1 MSLLEINNLHVR
13 FNAGHGHEVR
23 AVNGVSL
30 AVERGE
36 SVGLVGESGCGKSTL
51 GNAVLRLVSVQAGAI
66 RFEDKDVLTL
76 ARRDLFR
83 YRRRAQMIF
92 QDPYGSLNPRLSVG
106 AAIEECLAVH
116 RLGGR
121 AERKR
126 RVRDLLQTVGL
137 EPEYAGRYPHEF
149 SGGQR
154 QRVGIARALA
164 LNPVFV
170 VADEPVSALDVSVQ
184 AQILNLM
191 KDLQQARDLAYLF
204 IAHDLA
210 VVRYMCDRVLVMYFG
225 RIVEAAGVDALF
237 ACPSHPYTRALL
249 SAVPDVEKGL
259 RARAAGARQEIVKGE
274 VPTVTSSVTGCPFH
288 PRCPHAKPLCR
299 EQMPD
304 EREVG
309 PGHMSRCH
317 FAGKLQPRMGR
328 TGDGPSTWQPSAT
341 NR

>member
-13 FNAGHGHEVR
+13 FSAGHGHEVR

-51 GNAVLRLVSVQAGAI
+51 GNAILRLVRVQAGSI
-66 RFEDKDVLTL
+66 RFEDQDVLTL
-76 ARRDLFR
+76 ARRDLFH
-83 YRRRAQMIF
+83 YRRRLQMIF

-116 RLGGR
+116 RLGHR
-121 AERKR
+121 AERKQ

-137 EPEYAGRYPHEF
+137 DPDYAVRYPHEF

-184 AQILNLM
+184 VQILNLM
-191 KDLQQARDLAYLF
+191 KDLQQARGLAYLF
-204 IAHDLA
+204 VAHDLA
-210 VVRYMCDRVLVMYFG
+210 VVRYMCDRILVMYAG
-225 RIVEAAGVDALF
+225 AIVEAAGVDALF
-237 ACPSHPYTRALL
+237 ACPAHPYTQALL
-249 SAVPDVEKGL
+249 NAVPDVEKGL
-259 RARAAGARQEIVKGE
+259 RTRAAGTRREIVKGE
-274 VPTVTSSVTGCPFH
+274 VPTITSAVAGCPFH
-288 PRCPHAKPLCR
+288 PRCPYARDLCR
-299 EQMPD
+299 ARIPD

-309 PGHMSRCH
+309 LGHMSRCH
-317 FAGKLQPRMGR
+317 FAGKLSSP
-328 TGDGPSTWQPSAT
+328 
-341 NR
+341 

>member
-1 MSLLEINNLHVR
+1 MHVR
-13 FNAGHGHEVR
+13 FSAGHGQEVR

-36 SVGLVGESGCGKSTL
+36 SVGLVGESGCGKSTI
-51 GNAVLRLVSVQAGAI
+51 GNAILRLVKVQAGAI

-76 ARRDLFR
+76 ARRELFH

-116 RLGGR
+116 RRGNR

-126 RVRDLLQTVGL
+126 QVRDLLQTVGL
-137 EPEYAGRYPHEF
+137 DADYAGRYPHEF

-154 QRVGIARALA
+154 QRIGIARALV

-170 VADEPVSALDVSVQ
+170 IADEPVSALDVSVQ

-191 KDLQQARDLAYLF
+191 KELQQAQGLAYLF

-210 VVRYMCDRVLVMYFG
+210 VVRYMCDRVLVMYAG
-225 RIVEAAGVDALF
+225 RIIESAEVDELF
-237 ACPSHPYTRALL
+237 ARPAHPYTQALL

-259 RARAAGARQEIVKGE
+259 RARAAGTRREIVKGE
-274 VPTVTSSVTGCPFH
+274 VPTFTSAVAGCPFH
-288 PRCPHAKPLCR
+288 PRCPHAQELCR
-299 EQMPD
+299 AQLPD
-304 EREVG
+304 ERMVS

-317 FAGKLQPRMGR
+317 FAGKLPPG
-328 TGDGPSTWQPSAT
+328 
-341 NR
+341 

>member
-1 MSLLEINNLHVR
+1 MPLLEINNLHVR
-13 FNAGHGHEVR
+13 FKAGRGHEVR

-51 GNAVLRLVSVQAGAI
+51 GNAVLRLVPVHAGAI
-66 RFEDKDVLTL
+66 RFEDNDVLTL
-76 ARRDLFR
+76 ARRDLFH
-83 YRRRAQMIF
+83 YRRRSQMIF

-116 RLGGR
+116 RLGNR
-121 AERKR
+121 AERKQ

-137 EPEYAGRYPHEF
+137 EPEYAARYPHEF

-191 KDLQQARDLAYLF
+191 KDLQQARGLAYLF
-204 IAHDLA
+204 VAHDLA
-210 VVRYMCDRVLVMYFG
+210 VVRYMCDRILVMYAG

-237 ACPSHPYTRALL
+237 ACPAHPYTQALL

-259 RARAAGARQEIVKGE
+259 RARAAGARREIVKGE
-274 VPTVTSSVTGCPFH
+274 VPTVISSVAGCPFH
-288 PRCPHAKPLCR
+288 PRCPHAQELCR
-299 EQMPD
+299 AQLPD

-309 PGHMSRCH
+309 PGHMSRCY
-317 FAGKLQPRMGR
+317 FAGKPYIA
-328 TGDGPSTWQPSAT
+328 S
-341 NR
+341 

>member
-121 AERKR
+121 EERKR

-237 ACPSHPYTRALL
+237 ACPSHPYTRVLL

-259 RARAAGARQEIVKGE
+259 RARVAGARQEILKGE

-317 FAGKLQPRMGR
+317 FAGKLSLP
-328 TGDGPSTWQPSAT
+328 
-341 NR
+341 

>member
-51 GNAVLRLVSVQAGAI
+51 GNAVLRLASVQAGAI

-121 AERKR
+121 EERKR

-249 SAVPDVEKGL
+249 SAVPDVKKGL
-259 RARAAGARQEIVKGE
+259 RAHAAGARQEIVKGE

>member
-1 MSLLEINNLHVR
+1 MPLLEINNLHVR
-13 FNAGHGHEVR
+13 FSAGHGREVR

-30 AVERGE
+30 AVEHGE

-76 ARRDLFR
+76 ARRDLFH
-83 YRRRAQMIF
+83 YRRRSQMIF

-116 RLGGR
+116 RLGNR

-154 QRVGIARALA
+154 QRIGIARALA
-164 LNPVFV
+164 LDPVFV

-184 AQILNLM
+184 AQILNLL
-191 KDLQQARDLAYLF
+191 KDLQQARGLAYLF

-210 VVRYMCDRVLVMYFG
+210 VVRYMCDRILVMYAG
-225 RIVEAAGVDALF
+225 AIVEAADADALF
-237 ACPSHPYTRALL
+237 ACPAHPYTQALL
-249 SAVPDVEKGL
+249 SAVPDVEKEL
-259 RARAAGARQEIVKGE
+259 RARAAGARREIVQGE
-274 VPTVTSSVTGCPFH
+274 VPTVTSAVAGCPFH
-288 PRCPHAKPLCR
+288 PRCPHAQELCR
-299 EQMPD
+299 AQLPD

-317 FAGKLQPRMGR
+317 FAARKL
-328 TGDGPSTWQPSAT
+328 TG
-341 NR
+341 

>member
-1 MSLLEINNLHVR
+1 MSLLEIKNLHVR
-13 FNAGHGHEVR
+13 FNAGRGHEVR

-30 AVERGE
+30 AVECGE

-51 GNAVLRLVSVQAGAI
+51 GNAVLRLTRVQDGSI
-66 RFEDKDVLTL
+66 RFEDQDVLTL

-92 QDPYGSLNPRLSVG
+92 QDPYGSLNPRLSIG

-116 RLGGR
+116 RLGNR
-121 AERKR
+121 VERKQ

-137 EPEYAGRYPHEF
+137 DPDYAARYPHEF

-164 LNPVFV
+164 LDPVFV
-170 VADEPVSALDVSVQ
+170 IADEPVSALDVSVQ

-191 KDLQQARDLAYLF
+191 KDLQQARGLAYLF

-225 RIVEAAGVDALF
+225 RIVEAAGADEIF
-237 ACPSHPYTRALL
+237 AHPAHPYTQALL
-249 SAVPDVEKGL
+249 SAVPDVEKRL
-259 RARAAGARQEIVKGE
+259 RARAAGARREIVEGE
-274 VPTVTSSVTGCPFH
+274 VPAVTSAVAGCPFH
-288 PRCPHAKPLCR
+288 SRCPHARELCR
-299 EQMPD
+299 AQLPD
-304 EREVG
+304 ERAAG

-317 FAGKLQPRMGR
+317 FAGKI
-328 TGDGPSTWQPSAT
+328 
-341 NR
+341 

>member
-1 MSLLEINNLHVR
+1 MSLLEINNLQVR
-13 FNAGHGHEVR
+13 FSAGRGHELR

-51 GNAVLRLVSVQAGAI
+51 GNALLRLVPVHSGSI
-66 RFEDKDVLTL
+66 LFENQDVLTL
-76 ARRDLFR
+76 ARRDLFH

-92 QDPYGSLNPRLSVG
+92 QDPYGSLNPRLAVG
-106 AAIEECLAVH
+106 AAIEECLVVH
-116 RLGGR
+116 RLGNR
-121 AERKR
+121 AERKQ

-137 EPEYAGRYPHEF
+137 DPDYAVRYPHEF

-154 QRVGIARALA
+154 QRIGIARALA
-164 LNPVFV
+164 LAPIFV

-184 AQILNLM
+184 AQILNLL
-191 KDLQQARDLAYLF
+191 KDLQQARGLAYLF

-210 VVRYMCDRVLVMYFG
+210 VVRYMCDRILVMYAG

-237 ACPSHPYTRALL
+237 ACPAHPYTQALL

-259 RARAAGARQEIVKGE
+259 RARAAGARREIVEGE
-274 VPTVTSSVTGCPFH
+274 VPAVTSTVAGCPFH
-288 PRCPHAKPLCR
+288 PRCPHARDLCR

-304 EREVG
+304 EREIG

-317 FAGKLQPRMGR
+317 FAGKLSP
-328 TGDGPSTWQPSAT
+328 P
-341 NR
+341 

>member
-1 MSLLEINNLHVR
+1 MSLLEINNLHIR

-30 AVERGE
+30 TVARGE

-51 GNAVLRLVSVQAGAI
+51 GNAVLRLVPVQDGAI

-76 ARRDLFR
+76 ARRGLFH
-83 YRRRAQMIF
+83 YRRRVQMIF
-92 QDPYGSLNPRLSVG
+92 QDPYGSLNPRLSIG

-116 RLGGR
+116 RLGNC

-137 EPEYAGRYPHEF
+137 DPDYAVRYPHEF

-154 QRVGIARALA
+154 QRIGIARALA
-164 LNPVFV
+164 LDPVFV

-191 KDLQQARDLAYLF
+191 KDLQQAHGLAYLF

-210 VVRYMCDRVLVMYFG
+210 VVRYMCDRVLVMYAG
-225 RIVEAAGVDALF
+225 KIVEAAGVEALF
-237 ACPSHPYTRALL
+237 ASPAHPYTQALL

-259 RARAAGARQEIVKGE
+259 RARAAGMHREIVAGE
-274 VPTVTSSVTGCPFH
+274 VPTGASFVTGCPFH
-288 PRCPHAKPLCR
+288 PRCPRAQELCR
-299 EQMPD
+299 RQMPE

-309 PGHMSRCH
+309 QGHVSRCH
-317 FAGKLQPRMGR
+317 FADCLMTDALCHKP
-328 TGDGPSTWQPSAT
+328 
-341 NR
+341 